1 MARENKSRYALLGLL
16 SLHPMCSYDLKK
28 LIERTTT
35 HFWKEDIAQIYPML
49 KQLEAEGLAISTVE
63 RHEGRPE
70 RHIYALTDQG
80 WEELRA
86 WIAKP
91 VAEQVKRNELLL
103 KLFFASQMPVAVS
116 VEHIQQYRATQQGV
130 LDTFE
135 QLKQSLQ
142 QQPPSKRMTY
152 WLMTISYGIHHMHAL
167 IAWCDE
173 TLEQLAHLDDIPAE
187 DTLAA
192 AGQVV

>member
-16 SLHPMCSYDLKK
+16 SLHPMSGYDLRK

-35 HFWKEDIAQIYPML
+35 HFWKEDIAQISPML
-49 KQLEAEGLAISTVE
+49 KQLEAEGLATSTAE

-70 RHIYALTDQG
+70 RRIYALTDRG
-80 WEELRA
+80 SEELRA

-103 KLFFASQMPVAVS
+103 KLFFANHVPVAVS
-116 VEHIQQYRATQQGV
+116 VEHVQQYRATQQGV

-135 QLKQSLQ
+135 QIKQPLQ
-142 QQPPSKRMTY
+142 QQPLSKRTAY
-152 WLMTISYGIHHMHAL
+152 WLMTISYGIH
-167 IAWCDE
+167 
-173 TLEQLAHLDDIPAE
+173 
-187 DTLAA
+187 
-192 AGQVV
+192 